1 MHEHTR
7 HRLARRAP
15 ETPGEPDAARVGL
28 DLEPSRKAVR
38 ASRHFEDGS
47 EELS

>member
-7 HRLARRAP
+7 DRLTGRAP
-15 ETPGEPDAARVGL
+15 ETPGETNTARIGL
-28 DLEPSRKAVR
+28 DLEPRRRAVR